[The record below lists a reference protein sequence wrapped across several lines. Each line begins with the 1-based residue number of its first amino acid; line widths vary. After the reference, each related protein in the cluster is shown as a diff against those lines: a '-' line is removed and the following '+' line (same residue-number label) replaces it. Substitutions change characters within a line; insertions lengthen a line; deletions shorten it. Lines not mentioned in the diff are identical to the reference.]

1 MKSQTARIQL
11 VAISGLVLFLAGCS
25 SVSDE
30 AASDQVELTEPDEAA
45 SDQVELTESDEATP
59 DQVELTETHFF
70 SGFEFSVDYPAGWL
84 ADTNAPTSTISELEA
99 DHELALQEEEF
110 DPQGYGIS
118 FDHRDMPFMQELG
131 LPEDPTL
138 DDLLEL
144 NRGFFE
150 WDESIEVTELEIFG
164 VPAYSVETDDGSS
177 WGVNLM
183 GIRGDEAFIF
193 GFGAPSEE
201 ARAAFLPTW
210 DLMLQS
216 ITPTN

>member
-1 MKSQTARIQL
+1 MKNQTVRIQL

-30 AASDQVELTEPDEAA
+30 PASDKVELTEPDEATSA
-45 SDQVELTESDEATP
+45 QFELTD
-59 DQVELTETHFF
+59 THVF

-84 ADTNAPTSTISELEA
+84 ADTRAPASIISELEA
-99 DHELALQEEEF
+99 DHELALQEADF
-110 DPQGYGIS
+110 DAQGYGIS
-118 FDHRDMPFMQELG
+118 FDHRDMPFMQGLG
-131 LPEDPTL
+131 LPENPTL

-150 WDESIEVTELEIFG
+150 WQDSIEVTELEIFG

-183 GIRGDEAFIF
+183 GIRGNEAFLF
-193 GFGAPSEE
+193 GFGAPSEAARE
-201 ARAAFLPTW
+201 AFMPTW

-216 ITPTN
+216 ITPTE